1 MTSPQLAIYGVMNE
15 KIKKIE
21 NSNLPLISGGPVN
34 TVIIYNRELDKIVID
49 VKWES
54 ITSNIKSFIDYWM
67 MSNDIDNFLIFHQN
81 VAMKNTENY
90 YSFPYLLID
99 TVGFIKKNPQ
109 YGKIN
114 LKSKKEKI
122 YNCLNFAEHKHR
134 TKIFDNLKERGLLD
148 KGFVSC
154 IYKGVVL
161 SKKID
166 PMGKFHIDTDGWECF
181 NYHITEKSYFNVVT
195 ETHHE
200 ICEDND
206 GLHIT
211 EKTYKALISQPFII
225 VGQYGHLEKLR
236 EMGFQTYPELFDE
249 SYDLIE
255 NPKDRIEFILDEIE
269 RLCNMD
275 KSELEK
281 IYNSVIWKV
290 EHNRKI
296 MVEFP
301 IDEFAYKYLD
311 SPIDF
316 ESYRAQ
322 DAKLNWKRNKG
333 YK

>member
-1 MTSPQLAIYGVMNE
+1 VNK

-21 NSNLPLISGGPVN
+21 NSNLPLISGGDDMCVIKYN
-34 TVIIYNRELDKIVID
+34 TELDKIVID
-49 VKWES
+49 RRTEPIVES
-54 ITSNIKSFIDYWM
+54 EKDQIDVFCKD
-67 MSNDIDNFLIFHQN
+67 NGIDNFLIFHNN

-90 YSFPYLLID
+90 YSFPYLLIV
-99 TVGFIKKNPQ
+99 TLGFIKKNPQ

-134 TKIFDNLKERGLLD
+134 TIIFDNLKERGLLD

-166 PMGKFHIDTDGWECF
+166 PMGKFHIETDGWECF

-195 ETHHE
+195 ETQHE
-200 ICEDND
+200 YDNPD
-206 GLHIT
+206 YNGLHIT

-225 VGQYGHLEKLR
+225 VGQYGHLEKVR
-236 EMGFQTYPELFDE
+236 ELGFQTYPELFDE

-275 KSELEK
+275 KNKLEE

-290 EHNRKI
+290 DYNRNI
-296 MVEFP
+296 M
-301 IDEFAYKYLD
+301 
-311 SPIDF
+311 
-316 ESYRAQ
+316 
-322 DAKLNWKRNKG
+322 
-333 YK
+333 

>member
-1 MTSPQLAIYGVMNE
+1 VNE

-21 NSNLPLISGGPVN
+21 NSNLPLISGGDDMCVIKYN
-34 TVIIYNRELDKIVID
+34 TELDKIVID
-49 VKWES
+49 RRTEPIVES
-54 ITSNIKSFIDYWM
+54 EKDQIDVFCKD
-67 MSNDIDNFLIFHQN
+67 NGIDNFLIFHNN

-90 YSFPYLLID
+90 YSFPYLLIV
-99 TVGFIKKNPQ
+99 TLGFIKKNPQ

-134 TKIFDNLKERGLLD
+134 TIIFDNLKERGLLD

-166 PMGKFHIDTDGWECF
+166 PMGKFHIETDGWECF

-195 ETHHE
+195 ETQHE
-200 ICEDND
+200 YDNPD
-206 GLHIT
+206 YNGLHIT

-225 VGQYGHLEKLR
+225 VGQYGHLEKVR
-236 EMGFQTYPELFDE
+236 ELGFQTYPELFDE

-275 KSELEK
+275 KNKLEE

-290 EHNRKI
+290 DYNRNI
-296 MVEFP
+296 MLNFKDDDYSNLMMKEFT
-301 IDEFAYKYLD
+301 
-311 SPIDF
+311 SPF
-316 ESYRAQ
+316 RM
-322 DAKLNWKRNKG
+322 LVGLR
-333 YK
+333 

>member
-1 MTSPQLAIYGVMNE
+1 MNK

-21 NSNLPLISGGPVN
+21 NSNLPLISGGDDMCVIKYN
-34 TVIIYNRELDKIVID
+34 TELDKIVID
-49 VKWES
+49 RRTEPIVES
-54 ITSNIKSFIDYWM
+54 EKDQIDVFCKD
-67 MSNDIDNFLIFHQN
+67 NGIDNFLIFHNN

-90 YSFPYLLID
+90 YSFPYLLIV
-99 TVGFIKKNPQ
+99 TLGFIKKNPQ

-134 TKIFDNLKERGLLD
+134 TIIFDNLKERGLLD

-166 PMGKFHIDTDGWECF
+166 PMGKFHIETDGWECF

-195 ETHHE
+195 ETQHE
-200 ICEDND
+200 YDNPD
-206 GLHIT
+206 YNGLHIT

-225 VGQYGHLEKLR
+225 VGQYGHLEKVR
-236 EMGFQTYPELFDE
+236 ELGFQTYPELFDE

-275 KSELEK
+275 KNKLEE

-290 EHNRKI
+290 DYNRNI
-296 MVEFP
+296 MLNFKDDDYSNLMMKEFT
-301 IDEFAYKYLD
+301 
-311 SPIDF
+311 SPF
-316 ESYRAQ
+316 RM
-322 DAKLNWKRNKG
+322 LVGLR
-333 YK
+333 

>member
-1 MTSPQLAIYGVMNE
+1 MTSSQLAIYGVMNE
-15 KIKKIE
+15 KIKKID
-21 NSNLPLISGGPVN
+21 NSNLPLISGGKGHCC
-34 TVIIYNRELDKIVID
+34 IKYSKELDKIVID
-49 VKWES
+49 MKWES
-54 ITSNIKSFIDYWM
+54 ITEDIKNQIDIFM
-67 MSNDIDNFLIFHQN
+67 NNNNIDNYLIFN
-81 VAMKNTENY
+81 NNTAMKNTENY
-90 YSFPYLLID
+90 YSFPYLLIA

-134 TKIFDNLKERGLLD
+134 TIIFNNLKERGLLD

-200 ICEDND
+200 ICQDND

-255 NPKDRIEFILDEIE
+255 NPEDRIEFILDEIE

-301 IDEFAYKYLD
+301 ILEFAYKYLD
-311 SPIDF
+311 DQSVF
-316 ESYRAQ
+316 ESYQVQ
-322 DAKLNWKRNKG
+322 DAKLG
-333 YK
+333 

>member
-1 MTSPQLAIYGVMNE
+1 VNK

-21 NSNLPLISGGPVN
+21 NSNLPLISGGDDMCVIKYN
-34 TVIIYNRELDKIVID
+34 TELDKIVID
-49 VKWES
+49 RRTEPIVES
-54 ITSNIKSFIDYWM
+54 EKDQIDVFCKD
-67 MSNDIDNFLIFHQN
+67 NGIDNFLIFHNN

-90 YSFPYLLID
+90 YSFPYLLIV
-99 TVGFIKKNPQ
+99 TLGFIKKNPQ

-134 TKIFDNLKERGLLD
+134 TIIFDNLKERGLLD

-166 PMGKFHIDTDGWECF
+166 PMGKFHIETDGWECF

-195 ETHHE
+195 ETQHE
-200 ICEDND
+200 YDNPD
-206 GLHIT
+206 YNGLHIT

-225 VGQYGHLEKLR
+225 VGQYGHLEKVR
-236 EMGFQTYPELFDE
+236 ELGFQTYPELFDE

-275 KSELEK
+275 KNKLEE

-290 EHNRKI
+290 DYNRNI
-296 MVEFP
+296 MLNFKDDDYSNLMMKEFT
-301 IDEFAYKYLD
+301 
-311 SPIDF
+311 SPF
-316 ESYRAQ
+316 RM
-322 DAKLNWKRNKG
+322 LVGLR
-333 YK
+333 

>member
-1 MTSPQLAIYGVMNE
+1 MDDFIK
-15 KIKKIE
+15 KIQKIE
-21 NSNLPLISGGPVN
+21 NSTLPLISGGKGIC
-34 TVIIYNRELDKIVID
+34 VIGYDNELDKIVID
-49 VKWES
+49 MKWES
-54 ITSNIKSFIDYWM
+54 ITEDIKNQIDIFM
-67 MSNDIDNFLIFHQN
+67 NNNNIDNYLIFN
-81 VAMKNTENY
+81 NNTAMKNTENY
-90 YSFPYLLID
+90 YSFPYLLIA
-99 TVGFIKKNPQ
+99 TVGVIKKNPQ

-134 TKIFDNLKERGLLD
+134 TIIFDNLKERGLLD

-200 ICEDND
+200 ICQDND

-255 NPKDRIEFILDEIE
+255 NPKDRIEFILVEIE

-281 IYNSVIWKV
+281 IYNSVVWKV

-311 SPIDF
+311 DQSVLWPT
-316 ESYRAQ
+316 ELRMP
-322 DAKLNWKRNKG
+322 NWDRRKR
-333 YK
+333 

>member
-1 MTSPQLAIYGVMNE
+1 MNE

-21 NSNLPLISGGPVN
+21 NSNLPLISGGDDMCVIKYN
-34 TVIIYNRELDKIVID
+34 TELDKIVID
-49 VKWES
+49 RRTEPIVES
-54 ITSNIKSFIDYWM
+54 EKDQIDVFCKD
-67 MSNDIDNFLIFHQN
+67 NGIDNFLIFHNN

-90 YSFPYLLID
+90 YSFPYLLIV
-99 TVGFIKKNPQ
+99 TLGFIKKNPQ

-134 TKIFDNLKERGLLD
+134 TIIFDNLKERGLLD

-166 PMGKFHIDTDGWECF
+166 PMGKFHIETDGWECF

-195 ETHHE
+195 ETQHE
-200 ICEDND
+200 YDNPD
-206 GLHIT
+206 YNGLHIT

-225 VGQYGHLEKLR
+225 VGQYGHLEKVR
-236 EMGFQTYPELFDE
+236 ELGFQTYPELFDE

-275 KSELEK
+275 KNKLEE

-290 EHNRKI
+290 DYNRNI
-296 MVEFP
+296 MLNFKDDDYSNLMMKEFT
-301 IDEFAYKYLD
+301 
-311 SPIDF
+311 SPF
-316 ESYRAQ
+316 RM
-322 DAKLNWKRNKG
+322 LVGLR
-333 YK
+333 

>member
-1 MTSPQLAIYGVMNE
+1 MNE

-21 NSNLPLISGGPVN
+21 NSNLPLISGGDDMCVIKYN
-34 TVIIYNRELDKIVID
+34 TELDKIVID
-49 VKWES
+49 RRTEPIVES
-54 ITSNIKSFIDYWM
+54 EKDQIDVFCKD
-67 MSNDIDNFLIFHQN
+67 NGIDNFLIFHNN

-90 YSFPYLLID
+90 YSFPYLLIV
-99 TVGFIKKNPQ
+99 TLGFIKKNPQ

-134 TKIFDNLKERGLLD
+134 TIIFDNLKERGLLD

-166 PMGKFHIDTDGWECF
+166 PMGKFHIETDGWECF

-275 KSELEK
+275 KNKLEE

-290 EHNRKI
+290 DYNRNI
-296 MVEFP
+296 MLNFKDDDYSNLMMKEFT
-301 IDEFAYKYLD
+301 
-311 SPIDF
+311 SPF
-316 ESYRAQ
+316 RM
-322 DAKLNWKRNKG
+322 LVGLR
-333 YK
+333 